1 MRFWLLINLT
11 RHHSNFFLKTRK
23 VFWKSDTHRVNNH
36 CVKSV
41 QIRIFSGPCFPVFDL
56 NTKIYLFKYGVF
68 SGPYFPV
75 FELITEKD
83 GTEKTPYLDAFHA
96 VNFLTFTKVTDTKIC
111 LFFLP
116 KKGRKC
122 IAHSLL
128 STSYLFPFML
138 FLVFSEISSVLLLFP
153 LLLRN
158 SCTMVVL
165 FVDVNVASDVCT

>member
-1 MRFWLLINLT
+1 MFWFLINLT
-11 RHHSNFFLKTRK
+11 RHHSKFFLKTRK
-23 VFWKSDTHRVNNH
+23 VFWKSDTHRVNNY

-41 QIRIFSGPCFPVFDL
+41 QIRIFSGPYFPVFDL

-68 SGPYFPV
+68 SGSYFPV
-75 FELITEKD
+75 FGYSNWRRKKTEQKKLRIWIPF
-83 GTEKTPYLDAFHA
+83 TQWI
-96 VNFLTFTKVTDTKIC
+96 FLLTY
-111 LFFLP
+111 FFLP
-116 KKGRKC
+116 KKGRKY

-138 FLVFSEISSVLLLFP
+138 FLAFSGISSVLLLFP

-165 FVDVNVASDVCT
+165 FVAVTVASDICT

>member
-1 MRFWLLINLT
+1 MFWFLINLT
-11 RHHSNFFLKTRK
+11 RHHSKFFLKTRK

-41 QIRIFSGPCFPVFDL
+41 QIRIFSGPYFPVFDL

-75 FELITEKD
+75 FELKTEKD
-83 GTEKTPYLDAFHA
+83 GTEKTPYLDTIHA
-96 VNFLTFTKVTDTKIC
+96 VNFLTFTDTKVC

-116 KKGRKC
+116 KKGRKY

-138 FLVFSEISSVLLLFP
+138 FLAFSGISSVLLLFP

-165 FVDVNVASDVCT
+165 FVAVTVASDICT